1 MYDATF
7 KWWQWT
13 FDYLIQ
19 TAATGNNMT
28 LPQIQAFATQ
38 KLATSICG
46 VAQTYCNGTNVQ
58 YNSTSQC
65 YDFLTKQVRFGEAY
79 ELGEWQDECTVVTRT
94 AC

>member
-1 MYDATF
+1 
-7 KWWQWT
+7 
-13 FDYLIQ
+13 
-19 TAATGNNMT
+19 MT
-28 LPQIQAFATQ
+28 LPQIQAYATQ

-79 ELGEWQDECTVVTRT
+79 ELGEWHDEYPAVTRT
-94 AC
+94 IC